1 MLSTFCRS
9 YHRIMMLGCH
19 VLLTFFDKRSVEVVT
34 GSDEEHWKTRGLRSV
49 SVAGCSD
56 VTDKGVQVC

>member
-1 MLSTFCRS
+1 MIL
-9 YHRIMMLGCH
+9 MLGSR
-19 VLLTFFDKRSVEVVT
+19 TWIFFDKRSVELLT
-34 GSDEEHWKTRGLRSV
+34 GSDEEHWKTKGLRSV

>member
-1 MLSTFCRS
+1 MIFLSVMSHDLDARLSRTL
-9 YHRIMMLGCH
+9 I
-19 VLLTFFDKRSVEVVT
+19 FFDKRSVELLT
-34 GSDEEHWKTRGLRSV
+34 GSDEEHWKTKGLRSV